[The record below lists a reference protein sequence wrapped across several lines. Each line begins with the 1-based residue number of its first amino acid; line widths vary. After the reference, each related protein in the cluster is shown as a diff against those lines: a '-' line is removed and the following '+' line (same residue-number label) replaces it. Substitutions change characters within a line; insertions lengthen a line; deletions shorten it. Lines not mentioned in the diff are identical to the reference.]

1 MTRTAK
7 MPAHPPLCVCLG
19 RIAGFPVKFP
29 SARTGGEKARV
40 GAGPSIAW
48 SKITPWPKRLA

>member
-7 MPAHPPLCVCLG
+7 TPAHPPLCVCLG

-29 SARTGGEKARV
+29 SARTGG
-40 GAGPSIAW
+40 
-48 SKITPWPKRLA
+48 KRPGWALVPV